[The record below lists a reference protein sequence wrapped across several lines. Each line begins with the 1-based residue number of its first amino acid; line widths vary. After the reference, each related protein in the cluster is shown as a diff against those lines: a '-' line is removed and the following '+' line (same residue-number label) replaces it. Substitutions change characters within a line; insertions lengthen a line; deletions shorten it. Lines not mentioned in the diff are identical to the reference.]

1 LGTEGGCSQFNK
13 HEQIINDDKITRSYS
28 YRSGS
33 GKKSAKHNRPV
44 GLSLSR
50 SPGFLEKNAIPLL
63 LERFSHT
70 FFGKR
75 SAAWFL

>member
-13 HEQIINDDKITRSYS
+13 HEQIIDDDKITRSYS
-28 YRSGS
+28 YSSGS
-33 GKKSAKHNRPV
+33 GKKSTKHNRPV

-50 SPGFLEKNAIPLL
+50 SPGFLEKRNPASP
-63 LERFSHT
+63 ERFSRT
-70 FFGKR
+70 LFGKR